1 MTTDERID
9 RLVERHEALAQSVEL
24 LAASVHEQ
32 GLNIDKLLEC
42 IGATLITSSEQG
54 QSIAM
59 LLASSAKTDARIEAL
74 VSIAESH
81 SRRLSD
87 LEGGA
92 R

>member
-32 GLNIDKLLEC
+32 GLNIDKLL
-42 IGATLITSSEQG
+42 
-54 QSIAM
+54 
-59 LLASSAKTDARIEAL
+59 ASLAKTDARIEAL
-74 VSIAESH
+74 VGIAESH
-81 SRRLSD
+81 ESRLRD

-92 R
+92 Q